1 MVTVLICVVM
11 FAALI
16 GMMVCSK
23 KQKTNPN
30 AQPIAM
36 GLLIVV
42 IICGVAMLYRTGIL
56 GDANAGRMASENQ
69 FTASQGIVL
78 GQYLAANNPGKVLV
92 IAEAD
97 FKTNVY
103 TKTLVD
109 GLKEGIGA
117 GADVAVDTIEI
128 PGAKKPT
135 DQEDPNMPD
144 MMMPLMDT
152 MTAKDF
158 DRTVANYPNA
168 KVIVSLVGLPRDKS
182 RMKLWKQKNGPK
194 IALLNAYGNL
204 ANLVKAGM
212 ICAVTVSKPKA
223 DYESAYPGTPQAAF
237 DMRYILVTTKNIA
250 ELKAKNKKL
259 LSM

>member
-11 FAALI
+11 FVALI

-42 IICGVAMLYRTGIL
+42 IVCGVAMLYRTGIL
-56 GDANAGRMASENQ
+56 GDAAAGRMAAENS

-78 GQYLAANNPGKVLV
+78 GEYLAKNNPGKVLV

-97 FKTNVY
+97 FKTNTY
-103 TKTLVD
+103 TKALVE
-109 GLKEGIGA
+109 GLKTGIGA
-117 GADVAVDTIEI
+117 GADVVVDTIEI
-128 PGAKKPT
+128 PSAKKANAN
-135 DQEDPNMPD
+135 QDPNMPD
-144 MMMPLMDT
+144 MMMPLMET

-158 DRTVANYPNA
+158 DRTLANYPNA
-168 KVIVSLVGLPRDKS
+168 KVIVSLVGLPRNKS
-182 RMKLWKQKNGPK
+182 KMKLWKQKDGPK
-194 IALLNAYGNL
+194 VALMNAYGNL
-204 ANLVKAGM
+204 AGLVKAGL

-223 DYESAYPGTPQAAF
+223 DYESPYPGSPKEAF
-237 DMRYILVTTKNIA
+237 NMRYILVTTKNID

>member
-1 MVTVLICVVM
+1 MITVLICVVM
-11 FAALI
+11 FVSLI

-30 AQPIAM
+30 AQPVAM

-56 GDANAGRMASENQ
+56 GDAASGRQYSENQ
-69 FTASQGIVL
+69 FTAAQGVIL
-78 GQYLAANNPGKVLV
+78 GQYLATDAPGKVLV

-97 FKTNVY
+97 FKTNPY
-103 TKTLVD
+103 TKTLVE

-117 GADVAVDTIEI
+117 GAEVQVDTIEI
-128 PGAKKPT
+128 PGAKKPKVS
-135 DQEDPNMPD
+135 EDPDMPDMD

-152 MTAKDF
+152 MTARDF
-158 DRTVANYPNA
+158 DRTVAKYPDV
-168 KVIVSLVGLPRDKS
+168 KVIVSLVGLPRNKS
-182 RMKLWKQKNGPK
+182 KLKLWKKGPK
-194 IALLNAYGNL
+194 IALLNGYGNL
-204 ANLVKAGM
+204 ANLVKAGK

-223 DYESAYPGTPQAAF
+223 DYESAYPGTAKEAF
-237 DMRYILVTTKNIA
+237 EMRYILVTPKNIVQ
-250 ELKAKNKKL
+250 LKEKSPKL

>member
-1 MVTVLICVVM
+1 MITVLICVVM
-11 FAALI
+11 FVALI

-42 IICGVAMLYRTGIL
+42 IVCGVAMLYRTGIL
-56 GDANAGRMASENQ
+56 GDAAAGRMATENQ
-69 FTASQGIVL
+69 FTSSQGIIL
-78 GQYLAANNPGKVLV
+78 GEYLAANNPGKVLV

-97 FKTNVY
+97 FKTNSY
-103 TKTLVD
+103 TKTLVE
-109 GLKEGIGA
+109 GLKKGLGQGA
-117 GADVAVDTIEI
+117 EVAVDTIEI
-128 PGAKKPT
+128 PGAKKPKSKT
-135 DQEDPNMPD
+135 PDDMPE

-158 DRTVANYPNA
+158 DRTVSNYPNA

-182 RMKLWKQKNGPK
+182 KMKLWKKKNAPK
-194 IALLNAYGNL
+194 VALLNAYGNL
-204 ANLVKAGM
+204 AGLIHAGL

-223 DYESAYPGTPQAAF
+223 DYESPYPGTPKAAF
-237 DMRYILVTTKNIA
+237 DMRYILVTTKNIE

>member
-11 FAALI
+11 FVSLI

-42 IICGVAMLYRTGIL
+42 IVCGVAMLYRTGIL
-56 GDANAGRMASENQ
+56 GDATGNRRQTESL
-69 FTASQGIVL
+69 FTESQGIVL
-78 GQYLAANNPGKVLV
+78 GEYLVANNKGKVLV
-92 IAEAD
+92 LAEPD
-97 FKTNVY
+97 FKTNSY
-103 TKTLVD
+103 TKTLVE
-109 GLKEGIGA
+109 GLKKGLGA
-117 GADVAVDTIEI
+117 GTEVVVDTIET
-128 PGAKKPT
+128 PGVKKPVE
-135 DQEDPNMPD
+135 QDPNMPE
-144 MMMPLMDT
+144 MTMPLMDT

-158 DRTVANYPNA
+158 DRAVAKYPNA
-168 KVIVSLVGLPRDKS
+168 KVVVSLVGLPRNKS
-182 RMKLWKQKNGPK
+182 QMKLWKKGPV

-204 ANLVKAGM
+204 ANLIKAGK

-223 DYESAYPGTPQAAF
+223 DYEADYPGTPKAAF
-237 DMRYILVTTKNIA
+237 ELRYILVTTKNI
-250 ELKAKNKKL
+250 EQLKDKVKKL

>member
-1 MVTVLICVVM
+1 MATSVLICVVM

-16 GMMVCSK
+16 GMIVCSK

-42 IICGVAMLYRTGIL
+42 IVCGVAMLYRSGIL
-56 GDANAGRMASENQ
+56 GDANASRVAQENQ

-78 GQYLAANNPGKVLV
+78 GKYLAANNPGKVLV
-92 IAEAD
+92 LGEAD
-97 FKTNVY
+97 YKTNTY

-109 GLKEGIGA
+109 ALKKGIGQ
-117 GADVAVDTIEI
+117 GADVVVDTVEI

-135 DQEDPNMPD
+135 GDPNMPD

-158 DRTVANYPNA
+158 DRAVAKYPGA
-168 KVIVSLVGLPRDKS
+168 KVVVTLIGLPHDKS
-182 RMKLWKQKNGPK
+182 RMKLWRQKNGPK
-194 IALLNAYGNL
+194 IAMLNAYGDL
-204 ANLVKAGM
+204 ANLIKAGL

-223 DYESAYPGTPQAAF
+223 DYEAEYPGTPEKAF
-237 DMRYILVTTKNIA
+237 ALRYILVTTKNIA
-250 ELKAKNKKL
+250 ALQQKNKKL